1 MKIFD
6 EQHEMFRQAVRT
18 FVQKEVE
25 PHVAEWEEAGEIPK
39 SIWPR
44 MGALGFLGVE
54 YDEKYGGA
62 GADLLTTAVL
72 CEEMARARCASLAM
86 AVGVHTD
93 MASPHLYWTGSEA
106 LKEKYLPAVCRGEA
120 LTAIA
125 VTEPGGGS
133 DVAAIR
139 TRAVRDGDHY
149 VLDGSKMFITN
160 GVLADLYFVAARIQ
174 EGPLTPPSPQRGEG
188 ESRRHRGISMF
199 LVERNTPGFTV
210 SRKLDKMGNRASDT
224 AELVFE
230 GMRVPAENLLGAEG
244 KGFYEVMRVFQRERL
259 VAGLHAVAGCERALE
274 DTIAYV
280 QQRHA
285 FDEPLSKKQVV
296 RHKLA
301 DLATLIEAGR
311 WLTYAACLKFRD
323 REDAVKEIS
332 MVKLFTAEMAQKVAY
347 DCVQL
352 HGGYGYMREYPI
364 ERFFRDIRLMT
375 IGGGTSEIMK
385 EIIAKQ
391 MRL

>member
-6 EQHEMFRQAVRT
+6 EQHDMFRQAVRA

-25 PHVAEWEEAGEIPK
+25 PHIDEWEQAGQIPK

-44 MGALGFLGVE
+44 MGELGFLGVE

-72 CEEMARARCASLAM
+72 CEEMARSRCASLAM

-93 MASPHLYWTGSEA
+93 MASPHLYWTGNEA
-106 LKEKYLPAVCRGEA
+106 LKEKYLPAICRGEA

-139 TRAVRDGDHY
+139 TRAVREADHY

-160 GVLADLYFVAARIQ
+160 GVMADLFFVAARIQ
-174 EGPLTPPSPQRGEG
+174 DPAPERGEAG
-188 ESRRHRGISMF
+188 KRHRGISMF
-199 LVERNTPGFTV
+199 LVERATPGFSV

-224 AELVFE
+224 AELAFQS
-230 GMRVPAENLLGAEG
+230 MRVPAENLLGREG
-244 KGFYEVMRVFQRERL
+244 AGFYEVMRVFQRERL

-280 QQRHA
+280 QQRQA

-296 RHKLA
+296 RHRIA

-311 WLTYAACLKFRD
+311 WLTYATCLKFRD
-323 REDAVKEIS
+323 RVDAVKEIS

-391 MRL
+391 LLS

>member
-6 EQHEMFRQAVRT
+6 EHHEMFRQAVRG

-25 PHVAEWEEAGEIPK
+25 PHVEEWERAGEIPK

-62 GADLLTTAVL
+62 GADVLTTAVL

-106 LKEKYLPAVCRGEA
+106 LKEKYLPAICRGEA

-139 TRAVRDGDHY
+139 TRAVRDGDDY

-160 GVLADLYFVAARIQ
+160 GVLADIYFVAARI
-174 EGPLTPPSPQRGEG
+174 GPGTGD
-188 ESRRHRGISMF
+188 RRHRGISMF

-224 AELVFE
+224 AELAFE
-230 GMRVPAENLLGAEG
+230 GMRVPAGNLLGAEG

-323 REDAVKEIS
+323 REEAVKEIS

-391 MRL
+391 MAI

>member
-1 MKIFD
+1 VGERRVKIFN
-6 EQHEMFRQAVRT
+6 EQHEMFRQAVRA

-25 PHVAEWEEAGEIPK
+25 PHVDEWEEAGQIPK

-54 YDEKYGGA
+54 YDEKYGGG
-62 GADLLTTAVL
+62 GADFLTTAVL
-72 CEEMARARCASLAM
+72 CEEAARSRCAAFAM
-86 AVGVHTD
+86 ALGVHTD

-106 LKEKYLPAVCRGEA
+106 LKEKYLPGICRGEA

-139 TRAVRDGDHY
+139 TRAARDGNSY
-149 VLDGSKMFITN
+149 VLNGSKMFITN
-160 GVLADLYFVAARIQ
+160 GVLADVYFVAARI
-174 EGPLTPPSPQRGEG
+174 
-188 ESRRHRGISMF
+188 ESGGSGKRHKGISMF
-199 LVERNTPGFTV
+199 LVERDTPGFTV

-224 AELVFE
+224 AELAFQD
-230 GMRVPAENLLGAEG
+230 MRVPAENLLGREG
-244 KGFYEVMRVFQRERL
+244 VGFYEVMRVFQRERL
-259 VAGLHAVAGCERALE
+259 VAGLHAAAGCERALE

-280 QQRHA
+280 KQRHA
-285 FDEPLSKKQVV
+285 FDGPLSEKQVV

-301 DLATLIEAGR
+301 DLATLIEASR
-311 WLTYAACLKFRD
+311 CLTYAACLKFQAGQ
-323 REDAVKEIS
+323 DAVKEIS
-332 MVKLFTAEMAQKVAY
+332 MVKLFSGEMAQKVAY

-352 HGGYGYMREYPI
+352 HGGYGYMREYPV
-364 ERFFRDIRLMT
+364 ERFFRDIRLLT

-391 MRL
+391 MEL

>member
-6 EQHEMFRQAVRT
+6 EQHDMFRQAVRA

-25 PHVAEWEEAGEIPK
+25 PHIDEWEQAGQIPK

-44 MGALGFLGVE
+44 MGELGFLGVE

-72 CEEMARARCASLAM
+72 CEEMARSRCASLAM

-106 LKEKYLPAVCRGEA
+106 LKEKYLPAICRGEA

-139 TRAVRDGDHY
+139 TRAVREDDHY

-160 GVLADLYFVAARIQ
+160 GVMADLFFVAARIQ
-174 EGPLTPPSPQRGEG
+174 DPAPERGEAG
-188 ESRRHRGISMF
+188 KRHRGISMF
-199 LVERNTPGFTV
+199 LVERATPGFSV

-224 AELVFE
+224 AELAFQS
-230 GMRVPAENLLGAEG
+230 MRVPAENLLGREG
-244 KGFYEVMRVFQRERL
+244 AGFYEVMRVFQRERL

-280 QQRHA
+280 QQRQA

-296 RHKLA
+296 RHRIA

-311 WLTYAACLKFRD
+311 WLTYATCLKFRD
-323 REDAVKEIS
+323 RVDAVKEIS

-391 MRL
+391 LLP

>member
-1 MKIFD
+1 MKIFN
-6 EQHEMFRQAVRT
+6 EQHDMFRQAVRS
-18 FVQKEVE
+18 FVEKEVE
-25 PHVAEWEEAGEIPK
+25 PHVEEWEQAGQIPK

-62 GADLLTTAVL
+62 GADFLTTAVL
-72 CEEMARARCASLAM
+72 CEEAARSRCASFAM
-86 AVGVHTD
+86 ALGVHTD
-93 MASPHLYWTGSEA
+93 MASPHLYWTGSES
-106 LKEKYLPAVCRGEA
+106 LKERYLPGICRGEK

-139 TRAVRDGDHY
+139 TRAARDGGHY
-149 VLDGSKMFITN
+149 VLNGSKMFITN
-160 GVLADLYFVAARIQ
+160 GVLADIFFVAARIESGDREKRDP
-174 EGPLTPPSPQRGEG
+174 EGK
-188 ESRRHRGISMF
+188 RHRGISMF
-199 LVERNTPGFTV
+199 LVERNTPGFNV

-224 AELVFE
+224 AELAFE
-230 GMRVPAENLLGAEG
+230 NLRVPAENLLGREG
-244 KGFYEVMRVFQRERL
+244 VGFYEVMRVFQRERL
-259 VAGLHAVAGCERALE
+259 VAGLHAVAGCGRALE

-280 QQRHA
+280 KQRHA
-285 FDEPLSKKQVV
+285 FDGPLSGKQVV

-301 DLATLIEAGR
+301 DLATVIEAAR
-311 WLTYAACLKFRD
+311 WLTYAACLKFQGG
-323 REDAVKEIS
+323 EDAVKEIS
-332 MVKLFTAEMAQKVAY
+332 MVKLFSGEMAQKVAY

-364 ERFFRDIRLMT
+364 ERFFRDIRLLT

-391 MRL
+391 MEL